1 MGNEFIAEKSDDT
14 AASDSNLKKTTCFSD
29 NPYCKAIENATDV
42 ECMMFLILFTSLLVC
57 VCVSGFFFFF
67 FRMAKFLCYIA
78 VDRLDT
84 EGNAH
89 AGPVLRL
96 PFASLF
102 DTLGV

>member
-1 MGNEFIAEKSDDT
+1 MYDI
-14 AASDSNLKKTTCFSD
+14 
-29 NPYCKAIENATDV
+29 PY
-42 ECMMFLILFTSLLVC
+42 LIYLSSGVC
-57 VCVSGFFFFF
+57 VCEWIFFFF